1 MNHSQLRAFHAVAE
15 AEGFT
20 RAAAALRV
28 SQPTLSGQV
37 KALEA
42 AYGVRLFERRG
53 RRVWPTEL
61 GHALLEVTRRLFS
74 LESEADQM
82 LSAARGLRRGHLRIG
97 ADAPYSLIRVVGAF
111 ARRYPGLTLSLA
123 VGNSDRLLQDLYDHR
138 TDVAMLA
145 NLAADPRLHAIR
157 FRDDRLV
164 VFVDRRHSWAGRRR
178 VRLAELGGQRVILR
192 EVGSTTRRILETA
205 LARAGVALADMMEI
219 GSREAVREAV
229 AAGLGVGVV
238 ARTEF
243 GRDDRLHALEVQD
256 ADLASTEYVVCLAE
270 RRDLRI
276 VRAFFDLL
284 AQRTPP
290 GRRTR
295 SD

>member
-1 MNHSQLRAFHAVAE
+1 MNHAQLRAFHAVAE
-15 AEGFT
+15 AGGFT
-20 RAAAALRV
+20 RAAATLRV

-53 RRVWPTEL
+53 RGIWPTEL
-61 GHALLEVTRRLFS
+61 AQALLEVTRRLFS
-74 LESEADQM
+74 LETEADQI

-111 ARRYPGLTLSLA
+111 NRRYPGLTLSLA

-145 NLAADPRLHAIR
+145 NLEADPRLSAVP
-157 FRDDRLV
+157 FRHDRLV
-164 VFVDRRHSWAGRRR
+164 VFVDRRHPWARRR
-178 VRLAELGGQRVILR
+178 SVRLDELGGQRVILR

-205 LARAGVALADMMEI
+205 LAQAGVRLAETMEI

-238 ARTEF
+238 ARAEF
-243 GRDDRLHALEVQD
+243 GRDDRLHALAVRD
-256 ADLASTEYVVCLAE
+256 AALASTEYVVCLAE

-276 VRAFFDLL
+276 VRAFFELL
-284 AQRTPP
+284 AERAPR
-290 GRRTR
+290 GRR
-295 SD
+295 